1 MVNTIVYKSKKF
13 YLIRPRVANKG
24 ENVFLQIKSALE
36 GRGTKRARGKSVTED
51 QNNKW
56 LWSSSSLFFADQ
68 EKEHVRFEAGFMSA
82 SFTKKPVNL
91 QKYIRKLTKFCW
103 KDLKLLRMY
112 VKVEKWITYHQ
123 NSGKHPEKCLKTFSA
138 LEDALLSH
146 FYNYAKKQTFIK
158 FNTQQN

>member
-1 MVNTIVYKSKKF
+1 M
-13 YLIRPRVANKG
+13 
-24 ENVFLQIKSALE
+24 Q
-36 GRGTKRARGKSVTED
+36 
-51 QNNKW
+51 
-56 LWSSSSLFFADQ
+56 
-68 EKEHVRFEAGFMSA
+68 FEAGFMSA

-146 FYNYAKKQTFIK
+146 FYNYAKKQTFMKSLYLFIVSLGK
-158 FNTQQN
+158 DPLLKHETQIVVFYLWFFLKLCFSKSLSQKSPPEIQF